1 MHGTIIYVILSK
13 LTNFYIRKNILRAY
27 DIYNTDMDLNKNKL
41 IENWEIKPTS
51 IPIQSYNKGSFSRYQ
66 REDGHRLAWF
76 SLYCYCVWSFQNV
89 HCIKLFNEN
98 YHG

>member
-41 IENWEIKPTS
+41 IE
-51 IPIQSYNKGSFSRYQ
+51 
-66 REDGHRLAWF
+66 
-76 SLYCYCVWSFQNV
+76 
-89 HCIKLFNEN
+89 KLGEQTDFNSDSVI
-98 YHG
+98 